1 VRFCSFRVSRFL
13 GLVGLVGLAGLAC
26 AVLLVLPTGCGDDN
40 SVVTTSGINDLVDQ
54 NQEFDLL
61 PEQPVTLVSE
71 EQVGDPWTD
80 TQIVQD
86 ADGETEV
93 TTTWIMNRERFS
105 ALTHPDEFVLY
116 NVNASVLWPGNL
128 IQGSSLAGG
137 ALNPIP
143 ITGSSRSPVTL
154 FLSIVTGGG
163 GDYSET
169 VENPTGSAIFD
180 AMNRIV
186 GQHYGTLPGQASL
199 DISRVYNMNHVMFK
213 MNAGYSAVSS
223 EVGGAL
229 GIDWNQERQRVMVK
243 FAQQYYSM
251 AYDIPQ
257 DAEAVFTDR
266 VIAADLEPFTSGANP
281 VCYVDSVTYGRVF
294 YFVYESEDS
303 QLDLES
309 SLNIAFNGLGSSNV
323 AAEAAYTDVVQRST
337 VKVFAMGGNIQD
349 ALTVATDFGALNTYL
364 LDGAEFSADSPG
376 VPISYTIRYLKNANL
391 VRMNN
396 TLEYEV
402 DQAEPVGQP
411 SSVTTSSTVNV
422 YLHALEA
429 LAQDDGLMGGGSEG
443 AIGVRVSR
451 FESGVLL
458 EQHDTGTVAVFEQG
472 EFIQGA
478 MRILDLN
485 VPPFE
490 LEHRTGNKI
499 VLEAYGWE
507 SDSDDNVFTLSKE
520 YVYTFQPIG
529 NTWILTPDHVNDV
542 NQELHF
548 RYDHNGDE
556 FIEFKLGV
564 SVSVDGSLLL

>member
-1 VRFCSFRVSRFL
+1 MRYCSLRFIRFVDL
-13 GLVGLVGLAGLAC
+13 FGLAWA
-26 AVLLVLPTGCGDDN
+26 LVLFAPTGCDDGGN
-40 SVVTTSGINDLVDQ
+40 PATVTSINDLVDQ
-54 NQEFDLL
+54 NQEFELL

-71 EQVGDPWTD
+71 EQVGESWTD
-80 TQIVQD
+80 SQTIQD

-93 TTTWIMNRERFS
+93 TTTWIVKRERYS
-105 ALTHPDEFVLY
+105 ALTHPDKFVLY

-128 IQGSSLAGG
+128 IQGSSIASG
-137 ALNPIP
+137 AMNPIP
-143 ITGSSRSPVTL
+143 ITGSSRSPVTI

-186 GQHYGTLPGQASL
+186 GQHYGTIPGQASL

-213 MNAGYSAVSS
+213 MNAGYSALAS

-229 GIDWNQERQRVMVK
+229 GIDWSQERQRVMVK

-251 AYDIPQ
+251 AYDTPQ
-257 DAEAVFTDR
+257 NAEAVFANQVSATDL
-266 VIAADLEPFTSGANP
+266 APFTSAANP
-281 VCYVDSVTYGRVF
+281 VCYVDAVTYGRVF
-294 YFVYESEDS
+294 YFVYESD
-303 QLDLES
+303 DS
-309 SLNIAFNGLGSSNV
+309 SLNLETSLNVAFNGLGSTNV
-323 AAEAAYTDVVQRST
+323 EAEAAYNNVVQNST

-349 ALTVATDFGALNTYL
+349 ALTVATDFGALNDYL
-364 LDGAEFSADSPG
+364 LDGAAFSVDSPG
-376 VPISYTIRYLKNANL
+376 VPISYTIRYLKNANM

-411 SSVTTSSTVNV
+411 TSVTTSSTVNV

-451 FESGVLL
+451 FESGVLI
-458 EQHDTGTVAVFEQG
+458 QQYDTGTIAVFEQG
-472 EFIQGA
+472 EFVPGA

-485 VPPFE
+485 IPAFDVD
-490 LEHRTGNKI
+490 LRTGNKI

-507 SDSDDNVFTLSKE
+507 SDTDNHVFTLAKE
-520 YVYTFQPIG
+520 FVYTYQPIG
-529 NTWILTPDHVNDV
+529 NTWMLTPDHVQDV
-542 NQELHF
+542 NQELYF
-548 RYDHNGDE
+548 RYQHNGDE

-564 SVSVDGSLLL
+564 SVSVDGNLLP